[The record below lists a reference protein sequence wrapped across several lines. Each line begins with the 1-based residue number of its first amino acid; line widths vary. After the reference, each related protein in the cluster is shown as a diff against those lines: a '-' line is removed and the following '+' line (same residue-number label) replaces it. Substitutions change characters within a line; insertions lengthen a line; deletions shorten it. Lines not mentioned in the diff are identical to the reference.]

1 MSGQQIGTGVGFIA
15 GFFLPGGPQVWAGIG
30 GLIGGAIS
38 PTQIEGPRLTDGM
51 GVTAQ
56 DGVPNPWGFG
66 TFSTGVNVINAFDL
80 REIREEDDGKG
91 SGTEQVT
98 YSYTRSFAL
107 GVCRAVRNT
116 DGTYSDIAGIIRVT
130 HNGKDVYNA
139 LPDATSEQ
147 RANNEKFLEEFT
159 IYLGGETQLPDPTLE
174 AYLGAGNASAYRGQV
189 YIVGTDI
196 DQTDARGAMG
206 TWEVVVAMQGESQ
219 GTQWVTVGAAPSL
232 VYMQP
237 SDGITWMEEPY
248 TQFGLAAR
256 VMALITP
263 EGVARIINYGADTG
277 YITYSDDG
285 GQTATFVEEWPVN
298 GALYE
303 GTFYNNAV
311 WLPCGNQGYATSPDG
326 VNDWVQYAIDAGAGT
341 RTMSGAGNIM
351 VMAGTVQ
358 GAGQGVNARYSSTYG
373 SPGSWSGE
381 FLSLISPLTGN
392 GATVEAS
399 DSDGEVIVVGGHDH
413 ALAWTSNGFSFTQID
428 SPFVNGGAGGSDTR
442 VIGRIQFG
450 YDKYGEPLWLA
461 VSFRNDGGT
470 EGQTAWARE
479 AAGPWSLLD
488 VGVYGQSLLDLE
500 YGANQFVGTSG
511 NGLIKVL
518 DDIEVGW
525 VNKPNAW
532 PSNAAINSAAALLQ
546 PRTVA
551 PGAISLGDILT
562 EVCRRDGLDATDID
576 VSQQTQEVKGFK
588 VSTETTG
595 EAIIAALMPGYFFDV
610 AEWDDKIRFVN
621 RGGDPVFDLV
631 VDDLV
636 DRDGPIIE
644 ETEVQEVELLRKA
657 IVHTMDPDAGYVET
671 PQSWER
677 RAATVAA
684 SGEQTLQLPVVMTR
698 NEARQTAHKRI
709 KVAWTEVRRFLFEL
723 PYTRPE
729 LTPTDCGTITDR
741 SGRQQRIR
749 LEDMV
754 EDSGIIEIREA
765 KLDRQSA
772 YTSNVTGV
780 QHGQRPTTTPQP
792 PGPTFFWAGNL
803 PSLRTSDNVPGMYI
817 SATGYQRGWHGAS
830 IFLSTDNGA
839 SFQRI
844 MEWPNPSRMG
854 VLTADIDQND
864 EPIQVF
870 MNYGSLSSITDAQMA
885 NRANGFAI
893 SSADSDGAVSEIG
906 QFQTATVNSSG
917 DYDLTDVVRGAL
929 GTTPASHQIGDP
941 FVMLGTT
948 TFLPIDISH
957 AGKTLIFKAVSYGT
971 TLDETPEYPVV
982 FNPLFTSIT
991 ISSLT
996 TGGDIITVSG
1006 DPIRV
1011 VTQNA

>member
-1 MSGQQIGTGVGFIA
+1 MSGQQIGTGIGFIA

-107 GVCRAVRNT
+107 GICRAVRNS

-147 RANNEKFLEEFT
+147 RANNEKFLEQFT
-159 IYLGGETQLPDPTLE
+159 IYLGGEDQLPDPTLE

-206 TWEVVVAMQGESQ
+206 TWEVVVAMQGETT
-219 GTQWVTVGAAPSL
+219 GTQWVIGGATGSTIKI
-232 VYMQP
+232 QQ
-237 SDGITWMEEPY
+237 SDGVTFMEAPY
-248 TQFGLAAR
+248 TQFAIGSF
-256 VMALITP
+256 LIANET
-263 EGVARIINYGADTG
+263 RMLNYGGDNLS
-277 YITYSDDG
+277 YSDDG
-285 GQTATFVEEWPVN
+285 AETMTLVPGWGVT
-298 GALYE
+298 GALYK
-303 GTFYNNAV
+303 GLWANGKF

-326 VNDWVQYAIDAGAGT
+326 VNDWIQYPLDVGAGLQVIAGT
-341 RTMSGAGNIM
+341 GSVMIAAGNPQGPTPAVNTRCSTNYGISWSSEFSGLKRRGSASS
-351 VMAGTVQ
+351 AGTT
-358 GAGQGVNARYSSTYG
+358 AGG
-373 SPGSWSGE
+373 
-381 FLSLISPLTGN
+381 
-392 GATVEAS
+392 
-399 DSDGEVIVVGGHDH
+399 SDGEIIVLGGETH
-413 ALAWTSNGFSFTQID
+413 ALAWTANGSTFFQIS
-428 SPFVNGGAGGSDTR
+428 SPFSDDGTGGNSTR
-442 VIGRIQFG
+442 YIGRIVPG
-450 YDKYGEPLWLA
+450 YDKYGERLWIA
-461 VSFRNDGGT
+461 TSRRNDGGT
-470 EGQTAWARE
+470 HGETAWSRD
-479 AAGPWSLLD
+479 GKNWNLLD
-488 VGVYGQSLLDLE
+488 VGAFGIDILDCDYGVRKFIAVS
-500 YGANQFVGTSG
+500 GSGT
-511 NGLIKVL
+511 IKVL
-518 DDIEVGW
+518 DDVEVGW
-525 VNKPNAW
+525 VSQPNAW
-532 PSNAAINSAAALLQ
+532 NPTDTVHAVAALLE
-546 PRTVA
+546 PIVIT
-551 PGAISLGDILT
+551 PGAVLLSEIVT
-562 EVCRRDGLDATDID
+562 EVCRRDGLEATDID
-576 VSQQTQEVKGFK
+576 VSQLTHEVKGFK
-588 VSTETTG
+588 VATETTG

-621 RGGDPVFDLV
+621 RGGAPVFDLV

-698 NEARQTAHKRI
+698 DEARQTAHKRI

-754 EDSGIIEIREA
+754 EDSGVIEIREA

-780 QHGQRPTTTPQP
+780 QHGQRPTTAPQP

-817 SATGYQRGWHGAS
+817 SAAGYQRGWHGAS
-830 IFLSTDNGA
+830 IFLSTDDGE

-844 MEWPNPSRMG
+844 MEWPTAARMG
-854 VLTADIDQND
+854 VLTGAIDEND
-864 EPIQVF
+864 EPIPVF
-870 MNYGSLSSITDAQMA
+870 MASGTLSTVTDAQLA

-893 SSADSDGAVSEIG
+893 SSTDSDGVVSEVG
-906 QFQTATVNSSG
+906 QFQTATLNSSG
-917 DYDLTDVVRGAL
+917 NYDLTGTIRGAL
-929 GTTPASHQIGDP
+929 GTTAASHQVGDP
-941 FVMLGTT
+941 FVMLGTAV
-948 TFLPIDISH
+948 FLPIDISH
-957 AGKTLIFKAVSYGT
+957 AGKVLIFKAVSYGE
-971 TLDETPEYPVV
+971 TLDETPEYPIL
-982 FNPLFTSIT
+982 FQPLFT
-991 ISSLT
+991 
-996 TGGDIITVSG
+996 G
-1006 DPIRV
+1006 V
-1011 VTQNA
+1011 VVEAYQDDADNIYTDDQDNIYYYEAMV

>member
-107 GVCRAVRNT
+107 GICRAVRNA

-159 IYLGGETQLPDPTLE
+159 IYLGGEDQLPDPTLE

-196 DQTDARGAMG
+196 DQTEARGAMG
-206 TWEVVVAMQGESQ
+206 TWEVVVAMQGETT
-219 GTQWVTVGAAPSL
+219 GTQWVTVGIYSGESGGL
-232 VYMQP
+232 RIQP
-237 SDGITWMEEPY
+237 SDGNTWMETPY
-248 TQFGLAAR
+248 PQFGLATFVLANS
-256 VMALITP
+256 T
-263 EGVARIINYGADTG
+263 RIINYGADG
-277 YITYSDDG
+277 NYITYSDDG
-285 GQTATFVEEWPVN
+285 GQTATFVTPWPVVS
-298 GALYE
+298 ALYK
-303 GTFYNNAV
+303 GTWVNEHF
-311 WLPCGNQGYATSPDG
+311 WLPTGVEGYATSPDG
-326 VNDWVQYAIDAGAGT
+326 INDWVQYPITAGAGS
-341 RTMSGAGNIM
+341 RTIAGAGNLM
-351 VMAGTVQ
+351 VMAGLTV
-358 GAGQGVNARYSSTYG
+358 GPGQGVNTRYSTSAG
-373 SPGSWSGE
+373 APGSWSSS
-381 FLSLISPLTGN
+381 FLGLISPLTGN
-392 GATVEAS
+392 GATTEAS
-399 DSDGEVIVVGGHDH
+399 GSDGSIIVVGGHDH
-413 ALAWTSNGFSFTQID
+413 AMAWTANGFSFTQITP
-428 SPFVNGGAGGSDTR
+428 PFVNSGSGSPSTR
-442 VIGRIQFG
+442 YVGRIAAGF
-450 YDKYGEPLWLA
+450 DRYGERLWIA
-461 VSFRNDGGT
+461 TSRRNDGGT
-470 EGQTAWARE
+470 EGQTAWSRD
-479 AAGPWSLLD
+479 GVIWNLLEN
-488 VGVYGQSLLDLE
+488 GVYGANILDLA
-500 YGANQFVGTSG
+500 YGAQQFVAVTGSGT
-511 NGLIKVL
+511 IKVL
-518 DDIEVGW
+518 DDVDVGW
-525 VNKPNAW
+525 VNQPNAW
-532 PSNAAINSAAALLQ
+532 ASDSTINSIAALLQ
-546 PRTVA
+546 PTTIA
-551 PGAISLGDILT
+551 PGAISLGDIIT

-576 VSQQTQEVKGFK
+576 VSQLTQEVKGFK
-588 VSTETTG
+588 VATETTG

-621 RGGDPVFDLV
+621 RGGAPVFDLV

-698 NEARQTAHKRI
+698 DEARQTAHKRI

-870 MNYGSLSSITDAQMA
+870 MNSGSLSSITDAQMA